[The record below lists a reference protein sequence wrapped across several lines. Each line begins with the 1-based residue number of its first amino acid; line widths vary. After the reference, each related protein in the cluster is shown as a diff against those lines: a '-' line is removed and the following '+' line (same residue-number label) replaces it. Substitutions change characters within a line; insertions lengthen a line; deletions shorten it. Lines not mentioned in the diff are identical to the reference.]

1 MINNTILVCISNKLL
16 NQRDK
21 RGQNMK
27 GRSWHTLSKYIVQSY
42 RQLSSVSLLKQINF
56 QESNSGVLLRND
68 VYWPANNPSP
78 QMILGRKT
86 IPK

>member
-1 MINNTILVCISNKLL
+1 
-16 NQRDK
+16 
-21 RGQNMK
+21 MK

-56 QESNSGVLLRND
+56 QESKSKLLVCELLDSGVLLRND
-68 VYWPANNPSP
+68 VYWPANDPSP